1 MLFEIAGFL
10 SGVAGIG
17 VAFWLLYQRDSS
29 RVVASIYGTG
39 GARQRGPNY

>member
-10 SGVAGIG
+10 AGVTGIG

-29 RVVASIYGTG
+29 RVVQGIYGIG
-39 GARQRGPNY
+39 RGLPRG